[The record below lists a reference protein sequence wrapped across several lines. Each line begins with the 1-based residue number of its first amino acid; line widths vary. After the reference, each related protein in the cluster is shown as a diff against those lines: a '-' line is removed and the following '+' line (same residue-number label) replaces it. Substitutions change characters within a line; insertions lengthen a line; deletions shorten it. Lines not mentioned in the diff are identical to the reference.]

1 MNEGDEV
8 DFLVISMQIPTHRKM
23 NDFSANNQN
32 NVSAIFDGKW
42 ELAEDWSD
50 ICVEILN
57 MSDRNTQQALQK
69 MQ

>member
-8 DFLVISMQIPTHRKM
+8 DFLVIFMQIPTHRKM